1 MTKIVPSGLV
11 GGTQTSG
18 TIEEQIGVRKKQSKV
33 GVTSSSLSIEEQQSK
48 EVAAQEKFVR
58 EETAKVDKEITNF
71 RNDIAGYSAKQ
82 KALGGTNRPKWN
94 ALDDDIA
101 FAQRQIRGLE
111 QGKKSI
117 TQGARFGDV
126 TAYANARARAE
137 IANLEAQ
144 QQAPSTKID
153 FSKIKQGEISY
164 DSKSKLYYTRD
175 SSGKLVVTG
184 SGKSKG
190 EARAVEYL
198 QEGITK
204 GGGVFIEPIKLST
217 KAPVQDSKDNFIVT
231 GQIAGS
237 MDLFQKKYIS
247 SLTSSKESNLEV
259 QPYRGIQ
266 LPYGEKDI
274 KWYEPTFGTATSET
288 SKPYKQVSL
297 FETLKSQEIF
307 NPTISLPSE
316 VIYQKAFGGDI
327 HPITGKSI
335 KQPTIKVKT
344 YDPEK
349 VLPEYKDIII
359 GLQTQDIVYKDGTSY
374 WYDEKTGKIASQK
387 GRRKKGFYD
396 IPSIIKSTFDWG
408 ATETVKGG
416 EWLGGLTQKTGVAKD
431 SFLFKPL
438 YLPTIPFIRK
448 GGDVTREETTA
459 VISSLGMWA
468 SFTPFFKTGTS
479 STQESVY
486 TYDWRTGRHIKKADL
501 KWYLEKPQVDVSG
514 KTITVKK
521 LGFSEKSARIAK
533 LLRGAK
539 DPASRVKI
547 LKFAEKTYGKS
558 FMKDFVSQET
568 GSYVRGTIKTKPTI
582 DTGGYTFTPPPSMPR
597 IDIIGATTQNI
608 FQPTKTKQKTDNKIL
623 AITKSSQAM
632 FQPSMSM
639 SKTLQVSKT
648 AQSTLQV
655 SKTAQS
661 TAQMS
666 ATLQIPKSISSF
678 SIPSGSYSFPQ
689 LTPTKKGK
697 IVPFGF
703 MWPSLELPLQKKK
716 KGGFIPQV
724 MHKGKWKTVGKSMD
738 RNSALS
744 RASKGADL
752 TTSRRMRIK
761 PTNKPAKTT
770 GISGWG
776 MRQHKF
782 RPYKIKKGKKV
793 KLQNSFI
800 EKTSYA
806 IDTPTEKSGLNIAK
820 MSKNMGWLK
829 PTKKTKKTKTNSLWL
844 KTTKNKRTLKKNPWL
859 I

>member
-648 AQSTLQV
+648 AQST
-655 SKTAQS
+655 
-661 TAQMS
+661 AQMS